1 MKDTNRITVDA
12 EFYAELREKLMHL
25 ERNAHYHAKT
35 LELYRQ
41 MMRETQDVITGLLE
55 TMNEH
60 FYSMSGKD
68 TPPAA

>member
-25 ERNAHYHAKT
+25 ERNVHYHAKT
-35 LELYRQ
+35 LELYRK

-60 FYSMSGKD
+60 FYSAGGD

>member
-12 EFYAELREKLMHL
+12 EFYAELREKLMRL

-35 LELYRQ
+35 LELYRK
-41 MMRETQDVITGLLE
+41 MLMETQDVITGLLE

-60 FYSMSGKD
+60 FYSAGGD

>member
-1 MKDTNRITVDA
+1 MNDTNKITVDA

-60 FYSMSGKD
+60 FYSMGGD

>member
-1 MKDTNRITVDA
+1 MKEANRITVDA

-60 FYSMSGKD
+60 FYSTGGKD

>member
-25 ERNAHYHAKT
+25 ERNALYHAKT

-41 MMRETQDVITGLLE
+41 VMRETQDVITGLLE

-60 FYSMSGKD
+60 FYSGGD

>member
-1 MKDTNRITVDA
+1 MKDTNRIMVDA
-12 EFYAELREKLMHL
+12 EFYAELRENLMHL
-25 ERNAHYHAKT
+25 ERNALYHANT

-41 MMRETQDVITGLLE
+41 LMRETQDVITGLLE

-60 FYSMSGKD
+60 FYSTGGD

>member
-1 MKDTNRITVDA
+1 MKEANRITVDA

-41 MMRETQDVITGLLE
+41 MMRETQDVITELLE

-60 FYSMSGKD
+60 FYSGGDM
-68 TPPAA
+68 PPAA

>member
-55 TMNEH
+55 TMNES
-60 FYSMSGKD
+60 FYIDNDGDM
-68 TPPAA
+68 PPAA

>member
-1 MKDTNRITVDA
+1 MKEANRITVDA

>member
-1 MKDTNRITVDA
+1 MKDTNRIMVDA

-35 LELYRQ
+35 LELHLQ
-41 MMRETQDVITGLLE
+41 MLKETQDVITGLLE

>member
-35 LELYRQ
+35 LELYRK
-41 MMRETQDVITGLLE
+41 MLMETQDVITGLLK

-60 FYSMSGKD
+60 FYSTRGGDM
-68 TPPAA
+68 PPAA

>member
-1 MKDTNRITVDA
+1 MNDTNKIMVDA
-12 EFYAELREKLMHL
+12 EFYAELREKLMRL

-41 MMRETQDVITGLLE
+41 MMRETRDVVTGLLE
-55 TMNEH
+55 TMNEY
-60 FYSMSGKD
+60 FYSTGGD

>member
-55 TMNEH
+55 TMNES
-60 FYSMSGKD
+60 FYIDNGGDM
-68 TPPAA
+68 PPAA

>member
-60 FYSMSGKD
+60 FYSTRGGD

>member
-1 MKDTNRITVDA
+1 MKEANRITVDA

-60 FYSMSGKD
+60 FYSTRGGD

>member
-1 MKDTNRITVDA
+1 MNDTNKIMVDA
-12 EFYAELREKLMHL
+12 EFYAELREKLMRL

-60 FYSMSGKD
+60 FYSTGGD

>member
-35 LELYRQ
+35 LELYRK
-41 MMRETQDVITGLLE
+41 MLMETQDVITGHLE
-55 TMNEH
+55 TMIEH
-60 FYSMSGKD
+60 FYSLGGD

>member
-1 MKDTNRITVDA
+1 MNDTNRIMVDA

-25 ERNAHYHAKT
+25 ERNALYHAKT

-41 MMRETQDVITGLLE
+41 TMRETQDVITELLE

>member
-60 FYSMSGKD
+60 FYSMGGD
-68 TPPAA
+68 TPPVA

>member
-1 MKDTNRITVDA
+1 MKDTNRIMVDA

-25 ERNAHYHAKT
+25 ERNALYHANT

-41 MMRETQDVITGLLE
+41 LMRETQDVITGLLE

-60 FYSMSGKD
+60 FYSTGGD

>member
-35 LELYRQ
+35 LELYRK
-41 MMRETQDVITGLLE
+41 MLMETQDVITGLLE
-55 TMNEH
+55 TMNES
-60 FYSMSGKD
+60 FYIDNDGDM
-68 TPPAA
+68 PPAA

>member
-1 MKDTNRITVDA
+1 MKEVNRITVDA

-60 FYSMSGKD
+60 FYSMGGD

>member
-1 MKDTNRITVDA
+1 MKSTNRIMVDA

-25 ERNAHYHAKT
+25 ERNTLYHAKT

-41 MMRETQDVITGLLE
+41 LMRETQDVITELLE

-60 FYSMSGKD
+60 FYSVGGD

>member
-55 TMNEH
+55 TMNGH

>member
-35 LELYRQ
+35 LELYRK
-41 MMRETQDVITGLLE
+41 MLMETQDVITGLLE
-55 TMNEH
+55 TMNES
-60 FYSMSGKD
+60 FYIDNGGDM
-68 TPPAA
+68 PPAA

>member
-35 LELYRQ
+35 LELYRK
-41 MMRETQDVITGLLE
+41 MLMETQDVITGLLE

-60 FYSMSGKD
+60 FYSTGGD

>member
-1 MKDTNRITVDA
+1 MKDINRITVDA

-25 ERNAHYHAKT
+25 ERNALYHANT

-41 MMRETQDVITGLLE
+41 LMRETQDVITGLLE